1 MSAYCGRI
9 DGAVAVHM
17 MMSGS
22 GITALRRNKAQLGAI
37 RRNMHTD
44 LAEALRVG
52 GPHDD
57 DGVECVRGAE
67 VADVAPH
74 LTPGAIGGAVRRNM
88 GCNTRKCNKR
98 LVLHPKRG
106 TIRGVMR
113 RNEAQYEAPA
123 GARQRNERR
132 SRRTRSSC
140 SCLLPL
146 SALVARSACARG
158 GGSL

>member
-1 MSAYCGRI
+1 MATPAMTSAMRL
-9 DGAVAVHM
+9 
-17 MMSGS
+17 S
-22 GITALRRNKAQLGAI
+22 AI
-37 RRNMHTD
+37 RRNQVQQSAISTD

-74 LTPGAIGGAVRRNM
+74 LTPGAIRGAVRR
-88 GCNTRKCNKR
+88 NTRKCNKR

-106 TIRGVMR
+106 AIRGVMR

-123 GARQRNERR
+123 GARRRNARR

-146 SALVARSACARG
+146 STLVARSACARG
-158 GGSL
+158 GGSLRMNN